1 MIVVNTE
8 TINGKEFEVIGL
20 VIASA
25 VQTKNALKDIGAGLK
40 NMFGGELTSYSKLI
54 DEASNMAVARL
65 TEKAQS
71 MGADAIVNVRFFSPS
86 VMDGAAEVVASGTAV
101 KLK

>member
-40 NMFGGELTSYSKLI
+40 NMFGGELTSY
-54 DEASNMAVARL
+54 
-65 TEKAQS
+65 
-71 MGADAIVNVRFFSPS
+71 
-86 VMDGAAEVVASGTAV
+86 
-101 KLK
+101 

>member
-1 MIVVNTE
+1 
-8 TINGKEFEVIGL
+8 
-20 VIASA
+20 
-25 VQTKNALKDIGAGLK
+25 
-40 NMFGGELTSYSKLI
+40 
-54 DEASNMAVARL
+54 MAVARL